1 MRARSF
7 KTVIAAI
14 VLAACIPSVAM
25 ATTMEYYCYGSFDPV
40 VSALKL
46 VATIFGT
53 NSYQSLFYTVIVSAS
68 TFAAMAALAKISS
81 GGQGSVLGWTVPML
95 LGILFYITL
104 FIPKGSLQ
112 VYDQVLNKAELVGN
126 VPNGI
131 VLVAGTFNAVERGLV
146 EIVSNAGL
154 AGNYQTQAGGK
165 GFLGLYSLTTKPLS
179 PKTTTYLE
187 QNLNAYIE
195 DCVTFAVN
203 NPSSNL
209 TIDELRRTP
218 ASFSTSLAKAKNPAI
233 FTKYYSD
240 ADKQGAS
247 LTCSESWDAIVA
259 DMTPDELSG
268 NIETT
273 CTEIGYDVSDATQ
286 LNQCRQA
293 INDAQNSVGLGGLT
307 LDEFVK
313 QQFIKNRLDSAYQSG
328 NTQVVSNYQFL
339 TNVSGSMKSFNE
351 FYPVLRGV
359 LTAVSLALI
368 PILVIFLPTP
378 MSGKIASIIFGFFV
392 WLTAWGVVDA
402 ILHGFAMSYANSVYD
417 QVRAE
422 GLGLD
427 ALYFFP
433 SSSVKALAMFGTLRM
448 SGLVL
453 STALTGMLVKFGGHA
468 ITQMGSSLQGH
479 IGAAGGIGAS
489 RTEDVVG
496 QAQATTALSQAAPVA
511 AWAGGHS
518 FNMRTAAAGATLD
531 SGATAFENLS
541 SSFGTAG
548 ATSMYANASMAKTLT
563 QGAQGSA
570 YLNAGLGNAFS
581 ANVFGSSVDL
591 ASKQTLAEI
600 VGGYNGG
607 INEYA
612 QTKFAQEKAVRD
624 VFGTADN
631 FQMFT
636 TMNMLG
642 SAGDLHGEMSSFAAA
657 KSLGGP
663 GDYMQFR
670 ALRSEMKG
678 ITDWS
683 NASAIGAVASKYGMS
698 AAQLSQMNS
707 LFQTGKHAGEVAQ
720 AKVATGKD
728 SMETGIIVGAAT
740 GAAQGSQAMVA
751 AQSMG
756 AYMQANR
763 DQTWGA
769 LARDSQFRSLATAAM
784 PASMKSNPNYFSNG
798 QITDA
803 GFYEFAKRVEGA
815 GIKYQDGQGTATA
828 TLGSDGAVVKS
839 DSDKVYSPAEAMAIA
854 NEIGKFGNPNVA
866 SRIKGLAKDGH
877 SVHGTV
883 TRGKD
888 GHAVDFNFTHG
899 GGASDRDMSTS
910 DKGRVD
916 SYSDLTNITKGL
928 KEFNGTDIFRGMRKV
943 NADEERRDHFQ
954 GKVGD
959 VDFKDATINRKGNNF
974 VAEGHAIGGGWMRVE
989 GQVFTGADKKT
1000 HYIPEATTDNQGVHF
1015 APQAAAASVLNQHRI
1030 PEAAMGSQQ
1039 AKSEFAHAFVQEMHK
1054 LRSQGADYIRD
1065 VHGGGDLSGGLGG
1078 GANFGGNESQS
1089 GGEGGAPKVNA
1100 GAHAGA
1106 SLKIGSGYRAQS
1118 RQNIDLQYREV
1129 MKVLDKHENSSGGR
1143 SAAAQELLNMYGDN
1157 ADNSGNRMLDFKN
1170 GGAYRPK

>member
-1 MRARSF
+1 MKARSF

-14 VLAACIPSVAM
+14 VLAACIPSVAT
-25 ATTMEYYCYGSFDPV
+25 ASTMEYYCYGSFDPV
-40 VSALKL
+40 VSAFKL
-46 VATIFGT
+46 IATIFGT
-53 NSYQSLFYTVIVSAS
+53 NSYQSLFYTVIIAAS
-68 TFAAMAALAKISS
+68 TFGALAALAKMTS
-81 GGQGSVLGWTVPML
+81 GGQGNVLGWTVPML
-95 LGILFYITL
+95 IGIMIYLAF
-104 FIPKGSLQ
+104 FVPKGSLQ
-112 VYDQVLNKAELVGN
+112 VYDQVLNKTELVGN
-126 VPNGI
+126 IPNGI
-131 VLVAGTFNAVERGLV
+131 VLVAGTFNTVERGLV
-146 EIVSNAGL
+146 EIVSNAGV
-154 AGNYQTQAGGK
+154 AGSYQTQAGGK

-240 ADKQGAS
+240 GDKQGAS
-247 LTCSESWDAIVA
+247 STCSEAWDAIVA

-273 CTEIGYDVSDATQ
+273 CTEIGYDVSDAAQ

-293 INDAQNSVGLGGLT
+293 INDAQNTVGLGALT
-307 LDEFVK
+307 LDQFVT

-328 NTQVVSNYQFL
+328 NTAVVSNYQFL

-378 MSGKIASIIFGFFV
+378 MCGKIGSIIFGFFI

-417 QVRAE
+417 QVRNQ

-433 SSSVKALAMFGTLRM
+433 NATVKALAMFGTLRL

-453 STALTGMLVKFGGHA
+453 STALTGMLVRFGGHA

-489 RTEDVVG
+489 RVEDVVG
-496 QAQATTALSQAAPVA
+496 SAQATTALTQAAPVA

-518 FNMRTAAAGATLD
+518 FKMRTAAAGATLN
-531 SGATAFENLS
+531 SGTSAFENLA

-548 ATSMYANASMAKTLT
+548 ATQMYADASMAKTLS

-570 YLNAGLGNAFS
+570 YLNAGLGKSFSLNA
-581 ANVFGSSVDL
+581 FGSSVDL
-591 ASKQTLAEI
+591 ASKQAM
-600 VGGYNGG
+600 
-607 INEYA
+607 
-612 QTKFAQEKAVRD
+612 KD
-624 VFGTADN
+624 VFGTPENYESFKAMSL
-631 FQMFT
+631 Q
-636 TMNMLG
+636 G
-642 SAGDLHGEMSSFAAA
+642 EVGDLQGEVNAFAAA
-657 KSLGGP
+657 KTLGGP
-663 GDYMQFR
+663 SDYMQFR
-670 ALRSEMKG
+670 AMRSEMKG

-728 SMETGIIVGAAT
+728 AMETGIIVGAAT

-784 PASMKSNPNYFSNG
+784 PASMKSNPTYFSYG

-839 DSDKVYSPAEAMAIA
+839 DSDKVYSPAEAMAVA

-883 TRGKD
+883 TRGRD

-916 SYSDLTNITKGL
+916 SYSNLTRVEEGL
-928 KEFNGTDIFRGMRKV
+928 RSTIGNQTWRGNRGIEENFSYDKYASKDGQLHDRYSWTDKAGNKHVVSGTDSGLIQMSVQK
-943 NADEERRDHFQ
+943 D
-954 GKVGD
+954 GKVANMYMDPQSGQVLLENTQSGKKD
-959 VDFKDATINRKGNNF
+959 VLFADRTEIQQGTSVTGSANAAAGKLASYLGVDQKSAEAVIGTVQG
-974 VAEGHAIGGGWMRVE
+974 VASDVLPIAGAIGS
-989 GQVFTGADKKT
+989 TT
-1000 HYIPEATTDNQGVHF
+1000 ATVRAGS
-1015 APQAAAASVLNQHRI
+1015 QAAEAEAQSAARSAEQAAERASRETANRVQQSTQRTSRVLQHQSKTSNL
-1030 PEAAMGSQQ
+1030 P
-1039 AKSEFAHAFVQEMHK
+1039 KT
-1054 LRSQGADYIRD
+1054 
-1065 VHGGGDLSGGLGG
+1065 GGP
-1078 GANFGGNESQS
+1078 
-1089 GGEGGAPKVNA
+1089 APKRY
-1100 GAHAGA
+1100 
-1106 SLKIGSGYRAQS
+1106 K
-1118 RQNIDLQYREV
+1118 
-1129 MKVLDKHENSSGGR
+1129 
-1143 SAAAQELLNMYGDN
+1143 
-1157 ADNSGNRMLDFKN
+1157 
-1170 GGAYRPK
+1170 